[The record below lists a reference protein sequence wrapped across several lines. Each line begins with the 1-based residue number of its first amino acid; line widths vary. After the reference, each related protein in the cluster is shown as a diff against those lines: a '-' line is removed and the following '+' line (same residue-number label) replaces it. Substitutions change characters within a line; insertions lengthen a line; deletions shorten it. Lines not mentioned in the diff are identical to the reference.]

1 MAVIQASSL
10 LGRPPLCPAR
20 RGRLSVLGRPA
31 LAEPE
36 PPAWN
41 VFPLVALPCKAATA
55 GPGRLECELWGLCNL
70 MSLSITSQPR
80 QGSGGH
86 PAGGARL
93 PHSAGPILV
102 SSAAALPTFR
112 SQAPKLWVK
121 LT

>member
-1 MAVIQASSL
+1 MAVIQASSP

-41 VFPLVALPCKAATA
+41 VFPLVALPYEAATA

-80 QGSGGH
+80 QGSGG
-86 PAGGARL
+86 